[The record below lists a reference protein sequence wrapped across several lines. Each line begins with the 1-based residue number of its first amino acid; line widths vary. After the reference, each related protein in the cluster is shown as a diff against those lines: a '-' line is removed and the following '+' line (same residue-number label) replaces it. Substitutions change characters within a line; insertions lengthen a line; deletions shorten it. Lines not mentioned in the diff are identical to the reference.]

1 MVFQFSPFITLAKND
16 FKPLTSKINRQNSKN
31 LTKFPNH
38 YKQTNMKRQT
48 ILFTLYILLSTTS
61 FSQEIPTQ
69 KVDELV
75 NQTLKTFNV
84 PGIAVGII
92 HDGKVVLAKGYGIAN
107 IETGEKVNSATNFGI
122 ASNSKAFTTA
132 AIAILADEGKVKWD
146 DKVIQY
152 IPEFKMYN
160 DYVTNEFTVR
170 DLVTH
175 RSGLGLGA
183 GDLMVWPDGH
193 NFTPKDIIQNIHH
206 LKPVSDFRSKYDYDN
221 LLYIIAGVVIERI
234 SGKTWAEFIQQKIL
248 NPLQMNRTA
257 PNWDLL
263 KDKSNAIAPHVPID
277 GKLKVID
284 RYTNPIF
291 DAAAGIYSNIDDLSK
306 WVLLNLNKGKH
317 NDTQIISESQIKE
330 MTSPQTLMPVATR
343 PPYNSLFKAYGL
355 GFQLQDVAG
364 KLEVSHTGGL
374 EGIVTQVIMY
384 PQLNLGII
392 VLTNQQEG
400 AAFMAVSN
408 TIKDYYLGLP
418 EKDWVKEYD
427 DIISKRGA
435 DADKITTEVWQTVE
449 QNKKSKLPE
458 TKNLIG
464 TYKDNWFGEI
474 TISENKGKLR
484 FVSKRSPQLSGD
496 MFYYKDNT
504 YAVKWDNAYLHADAF
519 VFLEMKDEKITGL
532 KMEAISPLTDFS
544 YDFQDL
550 DFTKIK

>member
-1 MVFQFSPFITLAKND
+1 M
-16 FKPLTSKINRQNSKN
+16 N
-31 LTKFPNH
+31 LK
-38 YKQTNMKRQT
+38 K
-48 ILFTLYILLSTTS
+48 YILLFTILLLTFS
-61 FSQEIPTQ
+61 FSQEIPEK
-69 KVDELV
+69 KVDDLV

-92 HDGKVVLAKGYGIAN
+92 HDGKVVLAKGYGIAD
-107 IETGEKVNSATNFGI
+107 ITTGAKVNSATNFGI

-132 AIAILADEGKVKWD
+132 AIAILTDEGKIKWD
-146 DKVIQY
+146 DKVTQY

-160 DYVTNEFTVR
+160 DYVTQEFTIR

-193 NFTPKDIIQNIHH
+193 NFTPQDIIKNIHY

-221 LLYIIAGVVIERI
+221 LLYIIAGVVIERV
-234 SGKTWAEFIQQKIL
+234 SGKTWTAFIQERIL

-257 PNWDLL
+257 SNWDLL
-263 KDKSNAIAPHVPID
+263 KDKTNAIAPHVPID

-291 DAAAGIYSNIDDLSK
+291 DAAAGIYSNVDDLSK
-306 WVLLNLNKGKH
+306 WVLLNLNKGKY
-317 NDTQIISESQIKE
+317 NDSQIISETQIKE
-330 MTSPQTLMPVATR
+330 MTKPQTLMPITTK
-343 PPYNSLFKAYGL
+343 PPYNSLFRAYGL

-374 EGIVTQVIMY
+374 EGIVTQIVMY

-408 TIKDYYLGLP
+408 TIKDHYLGLP
-418 EKDWVKEYD
+418 EKDWVKEYGEL
-427 DIISKRGA
+427 ISKRGEE
-435 DADKITTEVWQTVE
+435 ADKITDEVWQTVA
-449 QNKKSKLPE
+449 QNKKSKSPE

-464 TYKDNWFGEI
+464 TYKDNWFGEVV
-474 TISENKGKLR
+474 ISENKGKLR

-496 MFYYKDNT
+496 MFHYKNDT

-519 VFLEMKDEKITGL
+519 VFVQMKDGKVAGL

-550 DFTKIK
+550 DFVKL

>member
-1 MVFQFSPFITLAKND
+1 MKSQTLV
-16 FKPLTSKINRQNSKN
+16 
-31 LTKFPNH
+31 
-38 YKQTNMKRQT
+38 
-48 ILFTLYILLSTTS
+48 FTLLFLFSTLS
-61 FSQEIPTQ
+61 FSQEISEK

-75 NQTLKTFNV
+75 NNTLKTFNV

-92 HDGKVVLAKGYGIAN
+92 HEGKVVLAKGYGIAD
-107 IETGEKVNSATNFGI
+107 ISTGEKVSSATNFGI

-132 AIAILADEGKVKWD
+132 AIAILVDEGKVKWD
-146 DKVIQY
+146 DKVIKY

-160 DYVTNEFTVR
+160 DYVTQEFTIR

-193 NFTPKDIIQNIHH
+193 DFTPKDIIQNIQF

-234 SGKTWAEFIQQKIL
+234 SGKTWTQFIQESIL
-248 NPLQMNRTA
+248 DPLQMNRTA

-263 KDKSNAIAPHVPID
+263 KDKTNAIAPHVPID
-277 GKLKVID
+277 GKLKVIE

-306 WVLLNLNKGKH
+306 WVLLNLNKGKY
-317 NDTQIISESQIKE
+317 NEKQLISESQIRE
-330 MTSPQTLMPVATR
+330 MIKPQTLMPTTTK

-355 GFQLQDVAG
+355 GFQLQDAAG

-374 EGIVTQVIMY
+374 EGIVTQIVMY
-384 PQLNLGII
+384 PQLDLGII
-392 VLTNQQEG
+392 VLTNQQQG

-408 TIKDYYLGLP
+408 TIKDFYLGLP

-427 DIISKRGA
+427 ELISKKGE
-435 DADKITTEVWQTVE
+435 DADKITGEVWQTVE
-449 QNKKSKLPE
+449 KNKKSKLPE
-458 TKNLIG
+458 SKNLIG
-464 TYKDNWFGEI
+464 TYKDKWFGEI
-474 TISENKGKLR
+474 SISNNNGKLR

-496 MFYYKDNT
+496 MFFYKDNT

-519 VFLEMKDEKITGL
+519 VFVQMEGNQVKGL
-532 KMEAISPLTDFS
+532 KMEPISPLTDFS

-550 DFTKIK
+550 DFTKVH

>member
-1 MVFQFSPFITLAKND
+1 M
-16 FKPLTSKINRQNSKN
+16 KPQI
-31 LTKFPNH
+31 F
-38 YKQTNMKRQT
+38 
-48 ILFTLYILLSTTS
+48 LFALCFLLSVTS
-61 FSQEIPTQ
+61 FSQEIPQ
-69 KVDELV
+69 SKVDDLV
-75 NQTLKTFNV
+75 NRTLKTFNV

-92 HDGKVVLAKGYGIAN
+92 HDGKVVLAKGYGIADIN
-107 IETGEKVNSATNFGI
+107 TGERVNSATNFGI

-132 AIAILADEGKVKWD
+132 AIAILVDEGKINWD
-146 DKVIQY
+146 DKVIKY
-152 IPEFKMYN
+152 IPEFKMYDN
-160 DYVTNEFTVR
+160 YVTNEFTVR

-193 NFTPKDIIQNIHH
+193 DFTPKDIIQNIHY

-221 LLYIIAGVVIERI
+221 LLYIIAGVVVEKV
-234 SGKTWAEFIQQKIL
+234 SGKTWTNFIQEKIL
-248 NPLQMNRTA
+248 SPLQMNRTA
-257 PNWDLL
+257 PSWNLL
-263 KDKSNAIAPHVPID
+263 KDKSNVIAPHVPIN
-277 GKLKVID
+277 GKLKVIE

-291 DAAAGIYSNIDDLSK
+291 DAAAGIYSNVDDLSK

-317 NDTQIISESQIKE
+317 NENQLISESQIKE
-330 MTSPQTLMPVATR
+330 MTTPQTLMSAITK
-343 PPYNSLFKAYGL
+343 PPYNTLFKAYGL

-374 EGIVTQVIMY
+374 EGIVTQIVMY

-408 TIKDYYLGLP
+408 TIKDFYLGLP
-418 EKDWVKEYD
+418 EKDWVKEYE
-427 DIISKRGA
+427 DIISKRVGE
-435 DADKITTEVWQTVE
+435 ADKITDEVWQTVE
-449 QNKKSKLPE
+449 KNKKSKLPD

-474 TISENKGKLR
+474 TISDVNGKLR
-484 FVSKRSPQLSGD
+484 FTSRRSPQLSGD
-496 MFYYKDNT
+496 MFFYKENT

-519 VFLEMKDEKITGL
+519 VYVKVEEKNVKGFT
-532 KMEAISPLTDFS
+532 MNPISPLTDFS

-550 DFTKIK
+550 DFTIVN

>member
-1 MVFQFSPFITLAKND
+1 MTFSKHISRLLF
-16 FKPLTSKINRQNSKN
+16 FLTI
-31 LTKFPNH
+31 F
-38 YKQTNMKRQT
+38 
-48 ILFTLYILLSTTS
+48 LSTLQA
-61 FSQEIPTQ
+61 QEIAVK
-69 KVDELV
+69 KVDDLV
-75 NQTLKTFNV
+75 ENTLKTFNV

-92 HDGKVVLAKGYGIAN
+92 HDGKVVLAKGYGISN
-107 IETGEKVNSATNFGI
+107 IDTREKVNSATNFGI
-122 ASNSKAFTTA
+122 ASNSKAFTTT
-132 AIAILADEGKVKWD
+132 AIAMLVDKGKMNWD
-146 DKVIQY
+146 DKVKKY

-160 DYVTNEFTVR
+160 DYVTQEFTIR

-193 NFTPKDIIQNIHH
+193 DFTPKDVIQNIHF

-221 LLYIIAGVVIERI
+221 LLYIIAGVVVERV
-234 SGKTWAEFIQQKIL
+234 SGKSWTDFIETEFLK
-248 NPLQMNRTA
+248 PLQMNRSA
-257 PNWDLL
+257 SSWNLL

-277 GKLKVID
+277 GKLKVIE
-284 RYTNPIF
+284 RYKNPIF
-291 DAAAGIYSNIDDLSK
+291 DAAAGIYSNVDDLTK
-306 WVLLNLNKGKH
+306 WVQFQLNQGK
-317 NDTQIISESQIKE
+317 SKE
-330 MTSPQTLMPVATR
+330 GLQLVSDIQMRELTKPITLMPISTK
-343 PPYNSLFKAYGL
+343 PPYNTLFRAYGL

-374 EGIVTQVIMY
+374 EGIVTQIVMI

-392 VLTNQQEG
+392 VLTNQQQG
-400 AAFMAVSN
+400 AAFMSISN
-408 TIKDYYLGLP
+408 TIKDHYLGLP

-427 DIISKRGA
+427 ELMSQRQG
-435 DADKITTEVWQTVE
+435 DADKITEEVWATVE
-449 QNKKSKLPE
+449 KNKKSKLPE

-464 TYKDNWFGEI
+464 TYKDNWFGEV

-519 VFLEMKDEKITGL
+519 VFVQMKDDKVVGL
-532 KMEAISPLTDFS
+532 KMNSISPLTDFS

-550 DFTKIK
+550 DFSKK

>member
-1 MVFQFSPFITLAKND
+1 MNLIKYILVF
-16 FKPLTSKINRQNSKN
+16 
-31 LTKFPNH
+31 
-38 YKQTNMKRQT
+38 T
-48 ILFTLYILLSTTS
+48 ILVSTTT
-61 FSQEIPTQ
+61 FSQEITEK
-69 KVDELV
+69 KVDDLV

-92 HDGKVVLAKGYGIAN
+92 HDGKVILAKGYGIAD
-107 IETGEKVNSATNFGI
+107 ITTGAKVNSITNFGI

-132 AIAILADEGKVKWD
+132 ALAILADEGKIKWD
-146 DKVIQY
+146 DKVTQY

-160 DYVTNEFTVR
+160 DYVTQEFTIR

-193 NFTPKDIIQNIHH
+193 NFTPKDIIQNIQY

-234 SGKTWAEFIQQKIL
+234 SGKTWTAFIQERIL
-248 NPLQMNRTA
+248 NPLQMNRTS

-263 KDKSNAIAPHVPID
+263 KDKSNAIAPHVPIE

-291 DAAAGIYSNIDDLSK
+291 DAAAGIYSNVDDLSK

-317 NDTQIISESQIKE
+317 NDAQIISEVQIKE
-330 MTSPQTLMPVATR
+330 MTKPQTLMPITTK
-343 PPYNSLFKAYGL
+343 PPYNSLFRAYGL

-374 EGIVTQVIMY
+374 EGIVTQIVMY

-408 TIKDYYLGLP
+408 TIKDHYLGLP

-427 DIISKRGA
+427 ELISKRGEE
-435 DADKITTEVWQTVE
+435 ADKITDEVWQTVE
-449 QNKKSKLPE
+449 QNKKSKSPE
-458 TKNLIG
+458 TKNFIG
-464 TYKDNWFGEI
+464 TYKDNWFGEV
-474 TISENKGKLR
+474 TISETKGKLR

-496 MFYYKDNT
+496 MFFYKNDT

-519 VFLEMKDEKITGL
+519 VFVQMKDGKVAGL

-550 DFTKIK
+550 DFVKL

>member
-1 MVFQFSPFITLAKND
+1 MN
-16 FKPLTSKINRQNSKN
+16 FK
-31 LTKFPNH
+31 
-38 YKQTNMKRQT
+38 
-48 ILFTLYILLSTTS
+48 ILFFSIQILVSTTL
-61 FSQEIPTQ
+61 FSQEISTQ
-69 KVDELV
+69 KVDDLV
-75 NQTLKTFNV
+75 NKTLEAFNV

-132 AIAILADEGKVKWD
+132 AIAMLVDEGKINWD
-146 DKVIQY
+146 DKVIRY

-160 DYVTNEFTVR
+160 DYVTSEFTVR

-193 NFTPKDIIQNIHH
+193 DFTPQDIIQNIQY

-234 SGKTWAEFIQQKIL
+234 TGKAWTEFITERIL
-248 NPLQMNRTA
+248 TPLQMNRTA
-257 PNWDLL
+257 SNWHLL
-263 KDKSNAIAPHVPID
+263 KDKSNSIAPHVPID

-291 DAAAGIYSNIDDLSK
+291 DAAAGVYSNVDDLSK
-306 WVLLNLNKGKH
+306 WVLLHLNKGKYG
-317 NDTQIISESQIKE
+317 DKQLISELQIKQ
-330 MTSPQTLMPVATR
+330 MITPQTIMPVATKT
-343 PPYNSLFKAYGL
+343 PYNTLFRAYGL

-374 EGIVTQVIMY
+374 EGIVTQIVMY

-400 AAFMAVSN
+400 SAFMAISN
-408 TIKDYYLGLP
+408 TIKDFYLGLP
-418 EKDWVKEYD
+418 ENDWVKEYQELR
-427 DIISKRGA
+427 SKSVGE
-435 DADKITTEVWQTVE
+435 ADKITDEVWKTVE
-449 QNKKSKLPE
+449 NNKKIKHPD
-458 TKNLIG
+458 TKNLLG
-464 TYKDNWFGEI
+464 TYKDNWFGEV
-474 TISENKGKLR
+474 TILQDSGKLR
-484 FVSKRSPQLSGD
+484 FASKRSPQLSGD
-496 MFYYKDNT
+496 MYYYKDDT

-519 VFLEMKDEKITGL
+519 VFVQLDGNKITGL
-532 KMEAISPLTDFS
+532 KMEPISPLTDFS

-550 DFTKIK
+550 DFMKLN